1 MFYLNQ
7 SDLLSGKADMQRFYP
22 ILIIILAG
30 VIWACAGGN
39 SAPKRPPHL
48 SDGMTVLTKGI
59 ARYDKGCYQQALEYF
74 FRAHELFCAADQL
87 SGVAMSLN
95 NIGNVYRIVADT
107 ESAILFFDKSL
118 NIYEDIGDQ
127 QGVVQVLS
135 NKAAAL
141 IDGGQLEAAADVLK
155 TAEDIAQK
163 NSISY
168 GPLLSNRG
176 ILFIKKKDYQQA
188 KKILE
193 TALAKADPANVSEFA
208 TANFA
213 YGTFMLATE
222 SYEKAVEFFETA
234 LSADRSAGFYNGIAG
249 DLAAIGSAYLN
260 SGCSERALEFFERS
274 IKIYA
279 LIGNGAK
286 VKTILEKLETISK
299 TSGQDLRV
307 TLHFVN
313 QWIEG
318 KAMEDL
324 CK

>member
-1 MFYLNQ
+1 MCYLNQ
-7 SDLLSGKADMQRFYP
+7 SDLLPGKADMQRFYP

-30 VIWACAGGN
+30 VFWACAGGN
-39 SAPKRPPHL
+39 SAQKRPPHL
-48 SDGMTVLTKGI
+48 SDGITALTKGI

-74 FRAHELFCAADQL
+74 FRAHELFSASDQL

-95 NIGNVYRIVADT
+95 NIGNVYRIIADT
-107 ESAILFFDKSL
+107 ESALLFFDESL
-118 NIYEDIGDQ
+118 SIYEGLGDQ

-141 IDGGQLEAAADVLK
+141 IDGGQMEAAADVLN
-155 TAEDIAQK
+155 TAEGLAQK

-222 SYEKAVEFFETA
+222 SYENAV
-234 LSADRSAGFYNGIAG
+234 
-249 DLAAIGSAYLN
+249 
-260 SGCSERALEFFERS
+260 
-274 IKIYA
+274 
-279 LIGNGAK
+279 
-286 VKTILEKLETISK
+286 
-299 TSGQDLRV
+299 
-307 TLHFVN
+307 
-313 QWIEG
+313 
-318 KAMEDL
+318 
-324 CK
+324 